1 MTIETTEI
9 RDRKAWIA
17 RRRRDVTAS
26 EVAALFG
33 KHPYKTA
40 LDLYM
45 DKTGLN
51 AQDTSDDT
59 VLRRGRILEPAVAE
73 AVKEIR
79 PQWQIS
85 RSLCYF
91 SKPELRIGGTPDWFV
106 MDQENTCRVLET
118 KTASPDIFEQQWN
131 GTPPLAWILQTLVQM
146 MVSDLDRG
154 SIACLVTSFDFPVH
168 IYDVERHKDAEN
180 AILEK
185 VSEFWGMVKRGTPPD
200 PDFTKDGASIA
211 KMYPSATAPAV
222 DWSNDD
228 RAYYLADQY
237 ESLTQAITGLETKKD
252 AVAAEIKAKLGEH
265 ESAML
270 PGWNVSWKEQTRK
283 ECVIPAKTIRV
294 LRVSKHRSNKVLYNG
309 KQ

>member
-1 MTIETTEI
+1 MTPEITEI

-17 RRRRDVTAS
+17 RRKRDITAS

-33 KHPYKTA
+33 KHPYKSA

-51 AQDTSDDT
+51 GQNTTDDT

-79 PQWQIS
+79 PQWQIT
-85 RSLCYF
+85 RSICYF

-106 MDQENTCRVLET
+106 MDQEENTCRILET

-146 MVSDLDRG
+146 MVSDLDHA

-185 VSEFWGMVKRGTPPD
+185 VSEFWDMVKRGTPPD
-200 PDFTKDGASIA
+200 PDFTKDGASIS
-211 KMYPSATAPAV
+211 KLYPRATAPAV

-228 RAYYLADQY
+228 RAFHLVDQY
-237 ESLTQAITGLETKKD
+237 YDLTQAVAGLEEQKD
-252 AVAAEIKAKLGEH
+252 TVAAEIKAKLGEH
-265 ESAML
+265 ESALL
-270 PGWNVSWKEQTRK
+270 PGWNVSWKDQTRK
-283 ECVIPAKTIRV
+283 QCIIPEKTIRV
-294 LRVSKHRSNKVLYNG
+294 LRVSKHRSHKVLG
-309 KQ
+309 M